1 MSLMLKNAEEKTF
14 IYYPWFILQQ
24 NTDVTVIQIQIK
36 LESNELEKFISS
48 SVGNVQCESVRRIQ
62 RPGRYYH
69 VPHKSPAFP
78 PGCLDITETQLL
90 LGDWDKVSFA
100 AFFMAPS
107 TLEYALST
115 LVNFPSNLVYALSI
129 IVYAHSTHSSLVP

>member
-1 MSLMLKNAEEKTF
+1 MLHCFSSFLSLMSLMLKNAKEKTF

-69 VPHKSPAFP
+69 VPHKLSH
-78 PGCLDITETQLL
+78 LDVLILL
-90 LGDWDKVSFA
+90 R
-100 AFFMAPS
+100 
-107 TLEYALST
+107 LSCW
-115 LVNFPSNLVYALSI
+115 
-129 IVYAHSTHSSLVP
+129 

>member
-1 MSLMLKNAEEKTF
+1 MLHCFSSFLSLMSLMLKNAKEKTF

-78 PGCLDITETQLL
+78 PGCLDITETQLR
-90 LGDWDKVSFA
+90 
-100 AFFMAPS
+100 APKAPTRGLRQS
-107 TLEYALST
+107 VFCCVFYG
-115 LVNFPSNLVYALSI
+115 P
-129 IVYAHSTHSSLVP
+129 